1 MSENMSYRDEI
12 EESVQCVVE
21 SLPEWDADA
30 GDSIHQTAE
39 NWTIYTGKCHYV
51 MRESRNEDAGFEHM
65 GPDVLD
71 GCQSFSDV
79 VTKLAF
85 WAVYQDLWDEYGR
98 WSDEDKLEA
107 RDEGLCDECGEVF
120 PASDLD
126 DEREGREGD
135 SICEGCHEDWLE
147 DQDDDEEEVA

>member
-1 MSENMSYRDEI
+1 MSENMGYNCEI
-12 EESVQCVVE
+12 AESVQYIVC

-30 GDSIHQTAE
+30 SDAIFEAAG
-39 NWTIYTGKCHYV
+39 NWTIYTSHCHRI
-51 MRESRNEDAGFEHM
+51 MRESDSENAGFENM
-65 GPDVLD
+65 GSGVLD
-71 GCQSFSDV
+71 GCESFDDV

-85 WAVYQDLWDEYGR
+85 WAVYADLWAEMGTL
-98 WSDEDKLEA
+98 SDADKLVIRGE
-107 RDEGLCDECGEVF
+107 DHCEDCGEVF
-120 PASDLD
+120 GLDDLD

>member
-1 MSENMSYRDEI
+1 MSENMGYNCEI
-12 EESVQCVVE
+12 AESVQYIVC

-30 GDSIHQTAE
+30 SDRIFEAAG

-51 MRESRNEDAGFEHM
+51 MRESRNEDAAFVHM

-107 RDEGLCDECGEVF
+107 RDEDHCADCGEVF
-120 PASDLD
+120 GLD
-126 DEREGREGD
+126 DLECDREGREGD